1 MYPAGY
7 DFLIR
12 SRQETLLREAER
24 ERLIAAARQQG
35 TVEASFRPWTVRL
48 GCSLL
53 KWGRKLEHFGLAGKA
68 RA

>member
-12 SRQETLLREAER
+12 SRQETLLREAEH

-35 TVEASFRPWTVRL
+35 PARTSFRPWTVRL
-48 GCSLL
+48 GSSLV
-53 KWGRKLEHFGLAGKA
+53 KWGRRLEHFGLAGKA